1 MRKVLVGVMAAIMA
15 AGMLAACGGS
25 ESSDSETVKKMRQSK
40 VKYPIRMK
48 KGFGCS
54 LVQRW
59 KRRRKL

>member
-48 KGFGCS
+48 KRF
-54 LVQRW
+54 W
-59 KRRRKL
+59 M